1 MSIGRR
7 NILVKHLPK
16 HSFVV
21 RHASWKQLAVGQYK
35 YSVLFI
41 TFDTMRAVEINTTIV
56 DGYVGLLN
64 NLSTNNKLDLI
75 SKLTDSV
82 KTDLTNKKSS
92 FKKAFGAFDSKKTAE
107 EIIEEIRNSRVST
120 RQIEPF

>member
-1 MSIGRR
+1 
-7 NILVKHLPK
+7 
-16 HSFVV
+16 
-21 RHASWKQLAVGQYK
+21 
-35 YSVLFI
+35 
-41 TFDTMRAVEINTTIV
+41 MRAAENNSTIV

-75 SKLTDSV
+75 SKLTASV

-92 FKKAFGAFDSKKTAE
+92 FKKAFGAFDSKKSAE

-120 RQIEPF
+120 RQIEAF

>member
-1 MSIGRR
+1 MLRDSLLMDR
-7 NILVKHLPK
+7 K
-16 HSFVV
+16 S
-21 RHASWKQLAVGQYK
+21 K
-35 YSVLFI
+35 YSILII
-41 TFDTMRAVEINTTIV
+41 TLDTMRAVENTTIV
-56 DGYVGLLN
+56 DGYVELLN

-92 FKKAFGAFDSKKTAE
+92 FKKSFGAFDSKKSAE
-107 EIIEEIRNSRVST
+107 EMIEEIRNSRVST